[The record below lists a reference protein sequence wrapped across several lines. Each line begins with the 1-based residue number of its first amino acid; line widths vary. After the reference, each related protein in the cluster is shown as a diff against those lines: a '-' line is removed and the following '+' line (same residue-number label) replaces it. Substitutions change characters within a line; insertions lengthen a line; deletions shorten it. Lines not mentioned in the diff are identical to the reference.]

1 MAVAT
6 TSAQGEAPHALSS
19 VGGGAASSMSM
30 SSSIINDAPEQQYSL
45 RWNDFPASMISNFRH
60 LRDHLDFVDVTL
72 ACSKNTN
79 YLAHKVVL
87 SACSPYFRSIL
98 KDAAQCTHP
107 VIIMRDVPHTDI
119 EQLLSFMYHGEVAVS
134 QNQLPS
140 FLKTAEML
148 QIRGLTDS
156 KDDKDEK
163 QDKVDIQ
170 PIFNNTVGNTMD
182 NNTTKRNHIDSV
194 DKSPT
199 SKRRRSYT
207 PELTGLTSEPV
218 SRPTSG
224 SGSVSRM
231 GNNAE
236 SLLGQALEGGP
247 TILTPSKKKHRR
259 RRSTGGNESDDG
271 ANSDADVSLNDSQIK
286 SEPINDTIN
295 DTFDRSLFH
304 GAFMNLQQAASY
316 MPGPSGIQD
325 SRMVIGRNGEQHP
338 RIRATDPR
346 PCPKCGKV
354 YRSAHTLRT
363 HMEDKH
369 TICPGYRCVLC
380 GTIAKSR
387 NSLHSHMSRQH
398 RGISTKDLPVVP
410 MPAPFDPELAVRLFA
425 KAGHIVDINE
435 LRARASPT
443 NGGGGGGAGGGGA
456 TSSSSLGR
464 RRYDTQ
470 SIDDDDGEMNADDPQ
485 DLTMG
490 VTNRYATSTP
500 NSILN
505 KFNYTQNGLHQTP
518 QHGAVSSASASNGCL
533 PPSMSQLPAGLAA
546 FNPLSSLQGQPNG
559 SNPIVESFLQL
570 LADNSSLSA
579 LGQLGPEQ
587 VAAYTAQTKALQ
599 MSALRKLANSA
610 YGSSVMMAHA
620 AAESPSHSAPSTSKN
635 NERDSSVCEDDTF
648 SDELEPDTAQP
659 E

>member
-207 PELTGLTSEPV
+207 PELPGLTSEPV

-271 ANSDADVSLNDSQIK
+271 ATSDADVSLNDSQIK

-325 SRMVIGRNGEQHP
+325 SRMGRWQPSADCGEVSASCSGSGGSWQQQTTTAGASVVIQQQQQQQQLNQQALNVLSSLNPEQLNSLVQQKLQQQQQQQQPAGHDFNMMLQSCAKKKMEELSLMQP
-338 RIRATDPR
+338 YTQQQQQQQQQLMTDMQTK
-346 PCPKCGKV
+346 PKCPECGKIYSNNSNLKQHIVNVHTIQTEYVSCHVCGKQFKTKQYLQIHLLSMHGIRKRKSYPV
-354 YRSAHTLRT
+354 YQPSLVQAQALPTVAAVYQQQSTSQQQQHLQQQHQALPERWSSSSGSAL
-363 HMEDKH
+363 EDKH
-369 TICPGYRCVLC
+369 
-380 GTIAKSR
+380 
-387 NSLHSHMSRQH
+387 H
-398 RGISTKDLPVVP
+398 
-410 MPAPFDPELAVRLFA
+410 
-425 KAGHIVDINE
+425 
-435 LRARASPT
+435 
-443 NGGGGGGAGGGGA
+443 
-456 TSSSSLGR
+456 
-464 RRYDTQ
+464 
-470 SIDDDDGEMNADDPQ
+470 
-485 DLTMG
+485 
-490 VTNRYATSTP
+490 
-500 NSILN
+500 
-505 KFNYTQNGLHQTP
+505 
-518 QHGAVSSASASNGCL
+518 
-533 PPSMSQLPAGLAA
+533 
-546 FNPLSSLQGQPNG
+546 
-559 SNPIVESFLQL
+559 
-570 LADNSSLSA
+570 
-579 LGQLGPEQ
+579 
-587 VAAYTAQTKALQ
+587 
-599 MSALRKLANSA
+599 
-610 YGSSVMMAHA
+610 
-620 AAESPSHSAPSTSKN
+620 
-635 NERDSSVCEDDTF
+635 
-648 SDELEPDTAQP
+648 
-659 E
+659 